1 MALPTGMNTNEDIL
15 RALQTAAPYVGAI
28 FREDAAIRVTD
39 KEKLLTYVPGRE
51 LDIRVTE
58 GTPITP
64 RMERCIKEDR
74 IDTYQVEKE
83 KYGFP
88 IKVINVPIHGVHGE
102 AIGMISAVLNVNDTA
117 ELAAAMNSISRLT
130 QTVYASVEEV
140 SQSANELAQA
150 GQESVEQA
158 AVLKEKNA
166 DTIKVIEFINNIAQ
180 QTNLLGLNAAI
191 EAARAGEQGRG
202 FAVVAEEVRKL
213 AEQSREATE
222 RIQST
227 LSEMNHAVAEI
238 SHSIETTGAISE
250 EQAASTEQISV
261 NLSEVKKAAERLET
275 FVQTLR

>member
-1 MALPTGMNTNEDIL
+1 MALPTGINTNEDIL
-15 RALQTAAPYVGAI
+15 RARQTAAPYVGAI
-28 FREDAAIRVTD
+28 FREDAVIRVTD

-150 GQESVEQA
+150 GQESVAQA

-222 RIQST
+222 KIQST

-238 SHSIETTGAISE
+238 SRSIETTGAISE